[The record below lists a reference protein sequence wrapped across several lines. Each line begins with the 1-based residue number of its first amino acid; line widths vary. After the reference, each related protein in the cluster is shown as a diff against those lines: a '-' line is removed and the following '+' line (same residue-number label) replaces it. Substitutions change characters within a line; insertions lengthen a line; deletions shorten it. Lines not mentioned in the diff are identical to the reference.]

1 MPTQLSK
8 DKRKD
13 KKKKQELLKRVEEYA
28 AAEAAKP
35 DLTLEVDM
43 ENNDDT
49 EKDRKTTVMQKETL
63 LTYLDHHTM
72 TGGDGRYL
80 HHFTKPGKA
89 VEDLFDENDEDD
101 ESPEHI
107 EENVLREKVKKP
119 AEVVADLIVE
129 WMTNPGVNETLQ
141 VIAVDSTNSN
151 TGWKAGA
158 MAWKEASLVGVRAT
172 H

>member
-63 LTYLDHHTM
+63 LTYLDWLSRQSDQKLPTGLFLLCLNQVHH
-72 TGGDGRYL
+72 
-80 HHFTKPGKA
+80 A
-89 VEDLFDENDEDD
+89 
-101 ESPEHI
+101 
-107 EENVLREKVKKP
+107 
-119 AEVVADLIVE
+119 
-129 WMTNPGVNETLQ
+129 
-141 VIAVDSTNSN
+141 
-151 TGWKAGA
+151 
-158 MAWKEASLVGVRAT
+158 
-172 H
+172 

>member
-1 MPTQLSK
+1 MRHFDETGKFFP
-8 DKRKD
+8 
-13 KKKKQELLKRVEEYA
+13 RVE
-28 AAEAAKP
+28 
-35 DLTLEVDM
+35 T
-43 ENNDDT
+43 
-49 EKDRKTTVMQKETL
+49 Q
-63 LTYLDHHTM
+63 DHYMM
-72 TGGDGRYL
+72 TDGDGRYL

-89 VEDLFDENDEDD
+89 VEDLFDENDEDG